1 MKRYYMLNKP
11 RGLVSACTDARCPT
25 VLSCFP
31 EEEREGLFHVGR
43 LDKDTE
49 GLLLV
54 TDDGD
59 LCYRLMKP
67 EYKVEKTYY
76 FIALGALTEEQSR
89 QMESGVSIY
98 NDKDELTRPARL
110 TVLATGKRR
119 DIPHLLSYDE
129 LKRNDRRADFPT
141 LTGMLTITEG
151 KKHQVR
157 RMLKAFG
164 CHIVYLKRLSIG
176 QITLDESLGLGEY
189 RPLTPRELASVGV
202 DVDEFDKNKGGD
214 VD

>member
-1 MKRYYMLNKP
+1 MKRYYMLNQP
-11 RGLVSACTDARCPT
+11 RGLVSACTDASCPT

-31 EEEREGLFHVGR
+31 EDERKGLFHVGR

-49 GLLLV
+49 GLLLL

-67 EYKVEKTYY
+67 EYKVSKRYY
-76 FIALGALTEEQSR
+76 FIALGSLSPEQV
-89 QMESGVSIY
+89 QNIEQGVSIY
-98 NDKDELTRPARL
+98 KDKSVVTAPASL
-110 TVLATGKRR
+110 EIIAVGKRR

-129 LKRNDRRADFPT
+129 LKKADRRADFPT
-141 LTGMLTITEG
+141 VTGIVTITEG

-176 QITLDESLGLGEY
+176 DIRLDESLGLGEY
-189 RPLTPRELASVGV
+189 RPLTDAELASVGV
-202 DVDEFDKNKGGD
+202 EI
-214 VD
+214 